1 MTNNP
6 KRPRDANQLAK
17 FIADVATGDACEEQK
32 AAGQVKGGKLGGEA
46 RAKSLDPETR
56 REIAQKAAAAR
67 WAKKPL
73 PDQ

>member
-1 MTNNP
+1 MTDKP

-17 FIADVATGDACEEQK
+17 FIVDVATGDVREEET

-56 REIAQKAAAAR
+56 RQIAQKAAAAR
-67 WAKKPL
+67 WAKKQS